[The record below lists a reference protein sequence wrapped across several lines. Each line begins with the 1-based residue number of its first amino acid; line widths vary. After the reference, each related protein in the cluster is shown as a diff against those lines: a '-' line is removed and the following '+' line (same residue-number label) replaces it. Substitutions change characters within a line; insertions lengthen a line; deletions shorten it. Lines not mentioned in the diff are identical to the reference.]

1 MKREL
6 VVADGGL
13 EWSWRGIRQVLIYY
27 YLHIHFVTEF
37 EFIRFWINRDPALI
51 SAFFSSLNK
60 YQSKIL
66 F

>member
-6 VVADGGL
+6 VVANGGL